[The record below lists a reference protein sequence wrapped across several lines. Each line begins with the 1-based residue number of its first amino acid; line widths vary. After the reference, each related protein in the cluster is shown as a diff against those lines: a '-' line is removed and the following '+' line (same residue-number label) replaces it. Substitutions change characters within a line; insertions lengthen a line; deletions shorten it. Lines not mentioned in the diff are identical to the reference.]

1 MLTYAANKQPS
12 DLDTRCM
19 EQLRTLPEYLAVE
32 VVTKFGEADL
42 ASIKSKG
49 GFFMGIIKRFK
60 EQVVASDPQ
69 LTNQTYAGLPYLVQ
83 VSHPLN

>member
-1 MLTYAANKQPS
+1 MQ
-12 DLDTRCM
+12 
-19 EQLRTLPEYLAVE
+19 
-32 VVTKFGEADL
+32 
-42 ASIKSKG
+42 G

-83 VSHPLN
+83 VSHPLIYLSTNICGKSMPMHISRFIETTACPLCSKCRCCHDYY

>member
-1 MLTYAANKQPS
+1 
-12 DLDTRCM
+12 
-19 EQLRTLPEYLAVE
+19 
-32 VVTKFGEADL
+32 
-42 ASIKSKG
+42 
-49 GFFMGIIKRFK
+49 MGIIKRFK